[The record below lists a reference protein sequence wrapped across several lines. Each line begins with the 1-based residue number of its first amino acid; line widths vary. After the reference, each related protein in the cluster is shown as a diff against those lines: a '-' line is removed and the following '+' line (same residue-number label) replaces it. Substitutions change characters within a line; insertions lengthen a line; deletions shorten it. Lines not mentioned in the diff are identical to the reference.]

1 MLQNEY
7 LRLPVGA
14 HIPEAFHEKL
24 DSLARWVRGRH
35 WIDIEADLILE
46 AMLEYL
52 DECEKDIRPLHARL
66 CLRMETMSRM
76 DGREYLVPSFG
87 DFRDLLHSIPSALV
101 VHCRAASRS
110 RLQSHR
116 TGHVPTKTV
125 MQFAELFAATA
136 NPTAVATN

>member
-46 AMLEYL
+46 AMLKYL
-52 DECEKDIRPLHARL
+52 DTCEKDVRPLYARL
-66 CLRMETMSRM
+66 CLRMEAMSRM
-76 DGREYLVPSFG
+76 DDREYLVPSFG
-87 DFRDLLHSIPSALV
+87 DFRDLIHSIPGALV
-101 VHCRAASRS
+101 VHCRVASRS
-110 RLQSHR
+110 RLSPHR
-116 TGHVPTKTV
+116 AGYVPTKIA
-125 MQFAELFAATA
+125 MQFLELCAANA
-136 NPTAVATN
+136 NPTAVVTN